1 MDYVN
6 GTEYETESGFVP
18 RINEYN
24 IFVVWISK
32 VLQNNKAL
40 LSTTT
45 DGDTRYY
52 EITYNGDADEF
63 YFDAY
68 DMLRQVSVFQIGS
81 GKNARLFNVSGIKSN
96 EQNDPLQ
103 LLSGRC
109 NSFSSAFNTILLTL

>member
-1 MDYVN
+1 MGNSEFINYCKRFVTDYVN
-6 GTEYETESGFVP
+6 STEYKTSDGLVP
-18 RINEYN
+18 RINGYN

-52 EITYNGDADEF
+52 EITYNGDEDCF

-68 DMLRQVSVFQIGS
+68 DKLINRKI
-81 GKNARLFNVSGIKSN
+81 NRNTLFS
-96 EQNDPLQ
+96 EEDWL
-103 LLSGRC
+103 
-109 NSFSSAFNTILLTL
+109 

>member
-1 MDYVN
+1 MGNSEFINYCKRFIMDYVN

-52 EITYNGDADEF
+52 EITYNGDEDCF

-68 DMLRQVSVFQIGS
+68 DKLINRRINRS
-81 GKNARLFNVSGIKSN
+81 GLYAKEEWL
-96 EQNDPLQ
+96 
-103 LLSGRC
+103 
-109 NSFSSAFNTILLTL
+109 

>member
-1 MDYVN
+1 MMGNSEFINYCKRFVMEYVN
-6 GTEYETESGFVP
+6 GTEYETYNGLVP

-52 EITYNGDADEF
+52 EITYNGDKDEF

-68 DMLRQVSVFQIGS
+68 DKIINKCITRGDITRKEGM
-81 GKNARLFNVSGIKSN
+81 
-96 EQNDPLQ
+96 E
-103 LLSGRC
+103 
-109 NSFSSAFNTILLTL
+109 

>member
-6 GTEYETESGFVP
+6 GTEYETENGFVP

-52 EITYNGDADEF
+52 EITYNGDEDC

-68 DMLRQVSVFQIGS
+68 DKLINRRVNRS
-81 GKNARLFNVSGIKSN
+81 GLYAKEGWL
-96 EQNDPLQ
+96 
-103 LLSGRC
+103 
-109 NSFSSAFNTILLTL
+109 